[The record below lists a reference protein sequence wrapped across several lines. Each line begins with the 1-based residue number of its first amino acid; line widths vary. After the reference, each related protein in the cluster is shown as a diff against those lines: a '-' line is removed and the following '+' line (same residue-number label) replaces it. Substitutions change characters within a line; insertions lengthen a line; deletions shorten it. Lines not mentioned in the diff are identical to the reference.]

1 MPRQTDPVT
10 EGIAAVAARAMFDF
24 MEDCVTAAMRWG

>member
-1 MPRQTDPVT
+1 MTGQTYSVTAAPAPVL
-10 EGIAAVAARAMFDF
+10 VQAMFNF

>member
-1 MPRQTDPVT
+1 MTGQTYSVT
-10 EGIAAVAARAMFDF
+10 AAPAPALVQAMFNF